1 MYEESLRSKVS
12 GVRSIISFF
21 TKKSPFN
28 NIYIQAQLLGRKD
41 GQTDKGPA
49 LLLILFFQ
57 TTE

>member
-12 GVRSIISFF
+12 GVKSIIRFF
-21 TKKSPFN
+21 TKKY
-28 NIYIQAQLLGRKD
+28 IYIQAQLLGRKD